1 MSDDFA
7 SYGAPLPLRIGPG
20 TTSVAAYVLAAA
32 GPPRY
37 SERLTQI
44 ERLTAE
50 HGRRL
55 DAAAARLA
63 ERHSGE
69 LLEAARR
76 RLARTW
82 DFADVNELIER
93 HNRWYPIERRLPID
107 PRNGGY
113 LTAGA
118 PYPLEP
124 LGGEWAAAHLRRS

>member
-1 MSDDFA
+1 MA

-20 TTSVAAYVLAAA
+20 NSTVAAYVLAAA

-37 SERLTQI
+37 SERLSQI

-55 DAAAARLA
+55 DAAAGRLGGTHA
-63 ERHSGE
+63 GE
-69 LLEAARR
+69 ILGAALR

-82 DFADVNELIER
+82 DFSDVNELIER

-107 PRNGGY
+107 PATGEY
-113 LTAGA
+113 LPVQGRSYRRARLDAAWALQLLAG
-118 PYPLEP
+118 
-124 LGGEWAAAHLRRS
+124 